1 MRDATVRLDVAA
13 NNVANATTEGF
24 KPSRVESAALPGR
37 GVHSIV
43 VPGAVEGVD
52 LAGEMVAMLMAKTAF
67 AANAKIMSTTFQTER
82 RALDLLT

>member
-24 KPSRVESAALPGR
+24 KPSRVASAALPGG
-37 GVHSIV
+37 GVQSIV
-43 VPGAVEGVD
+43 VPGDVEGVD

-67 AANAKIMSTTFQTER
+67 AANAKILSTTFQAER
-82 RALDLLT
+82 RTLDLLT

>member
-24 KPSRVESAALPGR
+24 KPSRVASVGLPGG
-37 GVHSIV
+37 GVQSTV
-43 VPGAVEGVD
+43 VPGDVEGVD

-67 AANAKIMSTTFQTER
+67 AANAKILSTTFQAER
-82 RALDLLT
+82 RTLDLLT

>member
-13 NNVANATTEGF
+13 NNVANAATEGF
-24 KPSRVESAALPGR
+24 KPSRVATAELPGA
-37 GVHSIV
+37 GVQSTI
-43 VPGAVEGVD
+43 VPGDVEGVD
-52 LAGEMVAMLMAKTAF
+52 LASELVGMMMAQVAF